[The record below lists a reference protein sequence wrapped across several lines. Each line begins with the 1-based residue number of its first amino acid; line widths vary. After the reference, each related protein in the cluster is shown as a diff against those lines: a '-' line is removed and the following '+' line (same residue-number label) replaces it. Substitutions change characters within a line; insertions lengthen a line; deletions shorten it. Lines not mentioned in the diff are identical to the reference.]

1 VFDKRYTTLDHS
13 GDNIPSGRGADAWIS
28 QFDNYTPHSTDEH
41 LRVAND
47 QNDAGKIY
55 LKYDLSALPGP
66 LFDAALKLEFDA
78 DSIKK
83 PVQLN
88 IFGLKETSKEMNFG
102 EDKLGVDWKSDELT
116 WENAPANLQQAGG
129 QFNIRKN
136 SGGGIDT
143 KYADFIGIITINPKA
158 PLGAF
163 LRTPALTEFFKRKHA
178 SGLYTLILT
187 AVEPGETF
195 IKSRNAGKNM
205 APALYV
211 GYYDNSRSVGGE
223 AMDGGYT
230 LTKVNI
236 DIVNLECNF
245 DLTVGYPQFVQIEIL
260 NESGKRML
268 TVAARELAG
277 EKKTNFKFKAKAF
290 PTGKY
295 TLKIIGEAF
304 TAEQKFFILN

>member
-1 VFDKRYTTLDHS
+1 MGKNWSMAHES
-13 GDNIPSGRGADAWIS
+13 GI
-28 QFDNYTPHSTDEH
+28 
-41 LRVAND
+41 
-47 QNDAGKIY
+47 
-55 LKYDLSALPGP
+55 
-66 LFDAALKLEFDA
+66 
-78 DSIKK
+78 
-83 PVQLN
+83 
-88 IFGLKETSKEMNFG
+88 
-102 EDKLGVDWKSDELT
+102 DWKSDELT
-116 WENAPANLQQAGG
+116 WENAPANLDQPGG

-143 KYADFIGIITINPKA
+143 KYADFLGIITINPKA

-163 LRTPALTEFFKRKHA
+163 LRTPTLTEFFKRKHA

-195 IKSRNAGKNM
+195 IKSRNAGRNS

-230 LTKVNI
+230 LSKVNI
-236 DIVNLECNF
+236 DIVNLDCNF
-245 DLTVGYPQFVQIEIL
+245 DLTVGYPQFVQIEII
-260 NESGKRML
+260 NASGKRML